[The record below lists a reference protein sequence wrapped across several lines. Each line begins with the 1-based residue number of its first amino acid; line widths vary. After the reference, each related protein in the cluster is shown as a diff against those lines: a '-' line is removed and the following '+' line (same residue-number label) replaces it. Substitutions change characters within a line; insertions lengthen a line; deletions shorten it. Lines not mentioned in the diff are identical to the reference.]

1 MRWTF
6 LIVDANDR
14 DATVTTQ
21 HLQRV
26 MPGAEVL
33 RATTGEAA
41 VALMEEARLVPS
53 MIFLDYAL
61 PSMNGIEFLGKVR
74 QRRWLERV
82 PVTLISE
89 PVDDRIVVTCYRLG
103 AAAFLTKPVR
113 IHELREAVRD
123 FASPAERLSVAT
135 TIPGLPNPISKSAA

>member
-26 MPGAEVL
+26 MPGAEIL

-41 VALMEEARLVPS
+41 IALLEEARLVPS
-53 MIFLDYAL
+53 MIFLDFAL
-61 PSMNGIEFLGKVR
+61 PSMNGIEFLGNVR

-82 PVTLISE
+82 PVTLLSE
-89 PVDDRIVVTCYRLG
+89 PVDDRLVVTCYRLG

-113 IHELREAVRD
+113 VHELREAVRD
-123 FASPAERLSVAT
+123 FATPAERLSVAT
-135 TIPGLPNPISKSAA
+135 TIPGMPSPISKSAA